1 MITALQNL
9 IANIEHVVETLN
21 LERDHEF
28 VKNNERLYDE
38 LIHDLGKNR
47 MRAREILISIKY
59 GGEEQ

>member
-1 MITALQNL
+1 MITAIKNL

-28 VKNNERLYDE
+28 VKNNERIYDE

-47 MRAREILISIKY
+47 MTAREILQSLKY
-59 GGEEQ
+59 GGEEE

>member
-1 MITALQNL
+1 MITAIKNL

-28 VKNNERLYDE
+28 VKNNERIYDE

-47 MRAREILISIKY
+47 MIAREILQSLKY
-59 GGEEQ
+59 GEGEE